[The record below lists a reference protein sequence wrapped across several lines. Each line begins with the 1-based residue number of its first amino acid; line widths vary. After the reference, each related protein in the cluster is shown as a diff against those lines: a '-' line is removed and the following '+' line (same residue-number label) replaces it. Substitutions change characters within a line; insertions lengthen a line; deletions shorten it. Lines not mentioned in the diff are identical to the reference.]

1 MKWASWKGKKEQCH
15 FSRPIYL
22 LKVSLYM
29 THTNYLWQGPI
40 LFSWLSQKKY
50 VVRHEPLNP
59 STAKCNFFADPTKNP
74 GSTPSQSLV
83 PGFHQLRVSYMGE
96 IFSIFVLRAGAGAAG
111 SGQRSAGRGQVY
123 LEISPFGNVGL
134 NSWVSGSTWSS
145 SRLASYGHLGKF
157 ADGGNPHTLG
167 IGQG

>member
-1 MKWASWKGKKEQCH
+1 MSFFETHLSTQS
-15 FSRPIYL
+15 FLIYDSHKL
-22 LKVSLYM
+22 PMARAHIVFM
-29 THTNYLWQGPI
+29 TLTK
-40 LFSWLSQKKY
+40 KKY

-157 ADGGNPHTLG
+157 ADGGSPHTLG